1 MSTAPRL
8 SDLARGEVVG
18 TRTVTFT
25 RADLVAYAGASGD
38 RNPIHWSPTFA
49 EHVGLPGVI
58 AHGMLTMGA
67 AVQLVSDWAGDPGA
81 VVDYQ
86 TRFTAMVPVED
97 TTGRISEDGAPA
109 PGAVLEVSGAVGAV
123 DAAAGTVRIDL
134 TVNDPAQ
141 DRPRVLTKAQAVVRL
156 AAPQETEEERA

>member
-86 TRFTAMVPVED
+86 TRFTGMVPVAD
-97 TTGRISEDGAPA
+97 TTGRMADDGAPV
-109 PGAVLEVSGAVGAV
+109 PGATLEVVGTVGAV
-123 DAAAGTVRIDL
+123 DEAAGTVRIDL
-134 TVNDPAQ
+134 NVTNPDAQ
-141 DRPRVLTKAQAVVRL
+141 KPRVLTKAQAVVRL
-156 AAPQETEEERA
+156 AGPAGETA